1 MRENYVKM
9 YNNLDDKFLE
19 LLPKCTKVEIDN
31 MNSLIT
37 KDEMEL
43 FKKPSYKNKSPPK
56 KKKKTPK
63 PKTPVSDNFTGE
75 SYYIFKLEIIPSL
88 HTVFQ
93 KKEKMGEYF
102 HLILRS

>member
-31 MNSLIT
+31 MNSLIS

-56 KKKKTPK
+56 KKKNTQAQN
-63 PKTPVSDNFTGE
+63 S
-75 SYYIFKLEIIPSL
+75 SL
-88 HTVFQ
+88 
-93 KKEKMGEYF
+93 
-102 HLILRS
+102 R